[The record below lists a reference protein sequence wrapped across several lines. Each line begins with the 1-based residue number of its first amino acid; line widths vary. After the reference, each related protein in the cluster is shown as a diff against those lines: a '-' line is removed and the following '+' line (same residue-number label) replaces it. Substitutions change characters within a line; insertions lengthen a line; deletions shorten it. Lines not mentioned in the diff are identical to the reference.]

1 MQVKRQNSGEDT
13 GFTEIN
19 VTPLVDVMLVLL
31 VVFIITAPL
40 IVPQTMK
47 VNLPKTESANQE
59 SKLKDGQLVINP
71 DGTLL
76 FEDKTVTDTS
86 LSLLLKQRSANPEFQ
101 LQIFADKVVPYGR
114 VAEMMGLA
122 QAAGVT
128 KLSFVTLPK
137 KQI

>member
-1 MQVKRQNSGEDT
+1 MQVKRQDRRGGDT

-31 VVFIITAPL
+31 VIFIITAPL

-59 SKLKDGQLVINP
+59 SKIKDGQLVINP

-76 FEDKTVTDTS
+76 FEDKTVTDS
-86 LSLLLKQRSANPEFQ
+86 ALSVLLKQRSGNPEFQ

-137 KQI
+137 K

>member
-1 MQVKRQNSGEDT
+1 MQVKRRGEEGG

-47 VNLPKTESANQE
+47 VNLPKTESADQE
-59 SKLKDGQLVINP
+59 SKIKDGQLVINP
-71 DGTLL
+71 DGSLL

-137 KQI
+137 K

>member
-1 MQVKRQNSGEDT
+1 MQVKRQGRGEDS

-31 VVFIITAPL
+31 VIFIITAPL

-47 VNLPKTESANQE
+47 VNLPKTDSANQE
-59 SKLKDGQLVINP
+59 SKIKDGQLVINP
-71 DGTLL
+71 DGTVL
-76 FEDKTVTDTS
+76 FEDKVVTDSILTG
-86 LSLLLKQRSANPEFQ
+86 LLKQRSTNPEFQ

-137 KQI
+137 K

>member
-1 MQVKRQNSGEDT
+1 MQVKRQGRSEDA

-59 SKLKDGQLVINP
+59 SKIKDGQLVINP
-71 DGTLL
+71 DGTIL
-76 FEDKTVTDTS
+76 FDDKSVTDTS
-86 LSLLLKQRSANPEFQ
+86 LSLLLKQRSTNPEFQ

-122 QAAGVT
+122 QAAGIT

-137 KQI
+137 K

>member
-1 MQVKRQNSGEDT
+1 MQVKRQGRGEDT

-59 SKLKDGQLVINP
+59 SKIKDGQLVINP

-76 FEDKTVTDTS
+76 FEDKVVTDSILTG
-86 LSLLLKQRSANPEFQ
+86 LLKQRSTNPEFQ

-137 KQI
+137 K

>member
-1 MQVKRQNSGEDT
+1 MQVKRQDSGADS

-31 VVFIITAPL
+31 VIFIITAPL

-59 SKLKDGQLVINP
+59 SKIKDGQLVINP

-76 FEDKTVTDTS
+76 FEDKVVSDSILTG
-86 LSLLLKQRSANPEFQ
+86 LLKQRSSNPEFQ

-137 KQI
+137 K

>member
-1 MQVKRQNSGEDT
+1 MQVKRQGRGEDA

-47 VNLPKTESANQE
+47 VNLPKTDSANQE
-59 SKLKDGQLVINP
+59 SKIKDGQLVINP

-76 FEDKTVTDTS
+76 FEDNVVTDSILTG
-86 LSLLLKQRSANPEFQ
+86 LLKQRSTNPEFQ

-137 KQI
+137 K

>member
-1 MQVKRQNSGEDT
+1 MQVKRQDT
-13 GFTEIN
+13 GADSGFTEIN

-59 SKLKDGQLVINP
+59 SKIKDGQLVINP

-76 FEDKTVTDTS
+76 FEDKTVS
-86 LSLLLKQRSANPEFQ
+86 ESILSGLLKQRSANPEFQ

-137 KQI
+137 K

>member
-1 MQVKRQNSGEDT
+1 MQVKRRGEEDG

-47 VNLPKTESANQE
+47 VNLPKTESATQE
-59 SKLKDGQLVINP
+59 SKIKDGQLVINP

-76 FEDKTVTDTS
+76 FEDKSVTDAS

-137 KQI
+137 K

>member
-1 MQVKRQNSGEDT
+1 MQVKRQGRGEDT

-31 VVFIITAPL
+31 VIFIITAPL

-47 VNLPKTESANQE
+47 VNLPKTDSANQE
-59 SKLKDGQLVINP
+59 SKIKDGQLVINP

-76 FEDKTVTDTS
+76 FEDKVVTDSILTG
-86 LSLLLKQRSANPEFQ
+86 LLKQRSTNPEFQ

-137 KQI
+137 K

>member
-1 MQVKRQNSGEDT
+1 MQVKRRGEEDS

-47 VNLPKTESANQE
+47 VNLPKTESANEE
-59 SKLKDGQLVINP
+59 SKIKDGQLVVNP
-71 DGTLL
+71 DGTIL
-76 FEDKTVTDTS
+76 FDDKSVTDAS
-86 LSLLLKQRSANPEFQ
+86 LSLLLKQRSTNPEFQ

-122 QAAGVT
+122 QAAGIT

-137 KQI
+137 K

>member
-1 MQVKRQNSGEDT
+1 MQVKRRGEEDS

-47 VNLPKTESANQE
+47 VNLPKTESATQE
-59 SKLKDGQLVINP
+59 SKIKDGQLVINP
-71 DGTLL
+71 DGSIL
-76 FEDKTVTDTS
+76 FDDKTVTDAS
-86 LSLLLKQRSANPEFQ
+86 LSLLLKQRSSNPEFQ

-122 QAAGVT
+122 QAAGIT

-137 KQI
+137 K

>member
-1 MQVKRQNSGEDT
+1 MQVKRQGRGEDS

-31 VVFIITAPL
+31 VIFIITAPL

-47 VNLPKTESANQE
+47 VNLPKTDSANQE
-59 SKLKDGQLVINP
+59 SKIKDGQLVINP

-76 FEDKTVTDTS
+76 FEDKVVTDSILTG
-86 LSLLLKQRSANPEFQ
+86 LLKQRSTNPEFQ

-137 KQI
+137 K

>member
-1 MQVKRQNSGEDT
+1 MQVKRRGEEDG

-59 SKLKDGQLVINP
+59 SKIKDGQLVINP
-71 DGTLL
+71 DGSLL
-76 FEDKTVTDTS
+76 FDDKTVTDTS

-137 KQI
+137 K